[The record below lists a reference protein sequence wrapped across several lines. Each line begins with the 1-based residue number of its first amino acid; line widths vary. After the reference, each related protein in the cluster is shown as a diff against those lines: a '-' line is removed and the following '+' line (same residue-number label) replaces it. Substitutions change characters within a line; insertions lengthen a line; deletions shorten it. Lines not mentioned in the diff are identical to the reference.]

1 MNMMVYKRN
10 LQHGVALI
18 AVLWVLAFL
27 ATIASTVAH
36 QSRSSLQIT
45 KNRIDQLKVKQAVES
60 AVLFAIADLINIPG
74 DNFYA
79 QDQLNNEYN
88 NIDIKLSYFDEA
100 GKVDLNSVPAS
111 VMVSLLNQ
119 IGVDEEQSLIIT
131 DSVLDWRDENDL
143 RRTNGA
149 EDSDYAANGYL
160 YGSNDADFER
170 IEELKLVYGMSE
182 KIYQAISPYVTV
194 YTQDYG
200 VNLSVASN
208 VVQTAV
214 NNATT
219 LGEIDDSLIDDDELD
234 EDDFGEDERFTS
246 LTQGYIYTIK
256 ASAITKSGVS
266 HEISTTVRLDRGN
279 IYEPFTIL
287 KWMQI

>member
-1 MNMMVYKRN
+1 MNMFINKCRS
-10 LQHGVALI
+10 QHGVALI

-45 KNRIDQLKVKQAVES
+45 KNRIDQLKVKQAAES
-60 AVLFAIADLINIPG
+60 AVLFIVADLINAPSG
-74 DNFYA
+74 DLYT
-79 QDQLNNEYN
+79 QDLLNSEYQDIN
-88 NIDIKLSYFDEA
+88 IKLSYFDEA

-111 VMVSLLNQ
+111 VMVSLLNV
-119 IGVDEEQSLIIT
+119 IGVADEQSLMISDAI
-131 DSVLDWRDENDL
+131 LDWRDEDNLKRID
-143 RRTNGA
+143 GA
-149 EDSDYAANGYL
+149 EDNDYAASGYL
-160 YGSNDADFER
+160 YGSSDAEFER
-170 IEELKLVYGMSE
+170 IEELKLVYGMNE
-182 KIYQAISPYVTV
+182 EIYNAISPYVTV

-219 LGEIDDSLIDDDELD
+219 LGEIDSSVTDDNEVD
-234 EDDFGEDERFTS
+234 EDDIGEDERFTS

-256 ASAITKSGVS
+256 AIATTESGVS

>member
-1 MNMMVYKRN
+1 MNRLASNRK

-18 AVLWVLAFL
+18 AVLWVTAFL
-27 ATIASTVAH
+27 AAIASTVAH

-45 KNRIDQLKVKQAVES
+45 KNRIDQLKVKQAAES
-60 AVLFAIADLINIPG
+60 MVLVVVADLINNPEG
-74 DNFYA
+74 NLNF
-79 QDQLNNEYN
+79 QNQLNSVYDT
-88 NIDIKLSYFDEA
+88 IDLQVSYHDEA
-100 GKVDLNSVPAS
+100 GKIDLNTAPAS
-111 VMVSLLNQ
+111 IMLSLLNA
-119 IGVDEEQSLIIT
+119 IGVDEKQSQIIS
-131 DSVLDWRDENDL
+131 DAVLDWRDDDNL
-143 RRTNGA
+143 RRAAGA

-160 YGSNDADFER
+160 YGSKDADFER
-170 IEELKLVYGMSE
+170 IEELKQVYGMNE
-182 KIYQAISPYVTV
+182 QIYNVIFPYVTV

-200 VNLSVASN
+200 VNLSVAAK

-219 LGEIDDSLIDDDELD
+219 SSDIDDIEEQGELD
-234 EDDFGEDERFTS
+234 DAEQFTS

-256 ASAITKSGVS
+256 ASATANSGIS
-266 HEISTTVRLDRGN
+266 HKISTTVRLDRGN